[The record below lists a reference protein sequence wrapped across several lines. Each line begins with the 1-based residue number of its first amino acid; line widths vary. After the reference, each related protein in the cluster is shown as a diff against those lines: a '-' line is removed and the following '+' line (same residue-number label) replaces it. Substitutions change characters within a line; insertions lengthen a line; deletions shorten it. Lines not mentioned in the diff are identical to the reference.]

1 MFDTQQIRGIAEVVG
16 QPSIWIVLLFKEEV
30 VENLKRFL

>member
-1 MFDTQQIRGIAEVVG
+1 MFDTQQISGIAEVVG
-16 QPSIWIVLLFKEEV
+16 QPNIWIVLLFKEEV